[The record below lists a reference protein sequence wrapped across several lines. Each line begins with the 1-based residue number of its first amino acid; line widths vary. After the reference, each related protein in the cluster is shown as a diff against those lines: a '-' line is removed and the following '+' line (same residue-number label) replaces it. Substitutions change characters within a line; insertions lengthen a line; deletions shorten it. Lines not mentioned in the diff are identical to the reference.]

1 MRKGLFWLGWAVLF
15 GLPVIYVVTA
25 IVIQDLPRVE
35 PWKWGILFGAVVL
48 VFLARNRDEVLKHH
62 VV

>member
-1 MRKGLFWLGWAVLF
+1 MRKGLFWFGWAVLLV
-15 GLPVIYVVTA
+15 LPVIYVVTA
-25 IVIQDLPRVE
+25 IVVQDLPRVE
-35 PWKWGILFGAVVL
+35 PWTWGILFGALAL